1 MISIKN
7 KTGNDYFTQWDTKQI
22 LVVTGELSDP
32 VLHCR
37 VDDTRAMVLPIK
49 DGECTLDDTLL
60 QKRGV
65 LDVWVYDEHRTK
77 RSAQFRVLPKPKP
90 DDYVATPSA
99 AKTWE
104 DLDERVTALEKGGGG
119 SSSADHDALVA
130 NTAARHTHD
139 NKSVLDGIDLGDIS
153 KWNQSLLAIQ
163 TGRTSYAVGN
173 EINFTGVLTYG
184 GKKVATQDEIKA
196 LGITSATVGQL
207 ARIKTVDEDGS
218 PTAWEAVDM
227 PSGGSG
233 ETWTLHKKIKT
244 TEIVSAI
251 EVTLPDNVTDIILRA
266 YQEDDGAL
274 FMVAADGTAT
284 QNTHNLIVSF
294 GSANDRANTVALVS
308 FPAGGTNYRGA
319 ISKIAIFDRTNKLFV
334 AESFQY
340 ARRDTGN
347 FETFTPKPHARRD
360 GDGATPDLEK
370 LTIVFD
376 DNGAYFGV
384 GTIVEVWTR

>member
-1 MISIKN
+1 MISIKH
-7 KTGNDYFTQWDTKQI
+7 KTGNDYFTQWDTQQA
-22 LVVTGELSDP
+22 LVISGELSDP

-119 SSSADHDALVA
+119 GSSADHEAVVA

-139 NKSVLDGIDLGDIS
+139 NKSVLD
-153 KWNQSLLAIQ
+153 
-163 TGRTSYAVGN
+163 
-173 EINFTGVLTYG
+173 EITGVVTADNVLNPTHTTDLVQYG
-184 GKKVATQDEIKA
+184 AFRAAVPRVQQ

-207 ARIKTVDEDGS
+207 ARIKAVDSNGV

-227 PSGGSG
+227 PSGGGSG
-233 ETWTLHKKIKT
+233 ETWTLLGTLDASTADVLQLDFAQPIKKLNFNTQLTDSAGSQYAPST
-244 TEIVSAI
+244 TIYRTVSLKVEDTWKNLNTLNLGGCSHSYGYKYSLWLNCDTSLPNPKGEIFGTRI
-251 EVTLPDNVTDIILRA
+251 
-266 YQEDDGAL
+266 G
-274 FMVAADGTAT
+274 GTAT
-284 QNTHNLIVSF
+284 PSALMFVGNSQTYKSGLITGIKFNLVKPDGTENTAS
-294 GSANDRANTVALVS
+294 
-308 FPAGGTNYRGA
+308 
-319 ISKIAIFDRTNKLFV
+319 
-334 AESFQY
+334 
-340 ARRDTGN
+340 
-347 FETFTPKPHARRD
+347 
-360 GDGATPDLEK
+360 
-370 LTIVFD
+370 
-376 DNGAYFGV
+376 
-384 GTIVEVWTR
+384 GTIEVWGVKA

>member
-119 SSSADHDALVA
+119 SSSADHEAVVA

-139 NKSVLDGIDLGDIS
+139 NKSVLDGI
-153 KWNQSLLAIQ
+153 
-163 TGRTSYAVGN
+163 
-173 EINFTGVLTYG
+173 TGVVTEDNVLYPEHITDLVQYG
-184 GKKVATQDEIKA
+184 AFQAAVPMVRQ

-207 ARIKTVDEDGS
+207 ARIKAVNDNGA

-233 ETWTLHKKIKT
+233 ETWEKVAEVTT
-244 TEIVSAI
+244 TEVVNSLQVNFDACKAVYIQFQWGGVEDNLGTIYITHNATSPYTGESRDVAA
-251 EVTLPDNVTDIILRA
+251 EVTTATTAKRGYVFVTIDARMGSCWTARSNTATRGDGNFGNIKPGDNMNCDVGVNSNNFFSKVTDYYMDKDKKQL
-266 YQEDDGAL
+266 
-274 FMVAADGTAT
+274 ADGIK
-284 QNTHNLIVSF
+284 LIVVK
-294 GSANDRANTVALVS
+294 G
-308 FPAGGTNYRGA
+308 AGMAIGTTL
-319 ISKIAIFDRTNKLFV
+319 S
-334 AESFQY
+334 
-340 ARRDTGN
+340 
-347 FETFTPKPHARRD
+347 
-360 GDGATPDLEK
+360 
-370 LTIVFD
+370 
-376 DNGAYFGV
+376 
-384 GTIVEVWTR
+384 VWGIKK